1 MSAAPRRFV
10 CLPFV
15 ALLSVACAASAPEAA
30 TPKKPAASAPQ
41 VAPSSAAASATPGR
55 LARAEVDVILTEKG
69 PPWLFQRVVPE
80 EVFVDGKFAGWR
92 ILSMP
97 KEWEGLEI
105 KPGDVITRVNG
116 LSLERPEDLWKAWT
130 SVLVTSELKIGYQRG
145 GKTLELV
152 LPIDGQAAKELPARL
167 RDDAPPP
174 ARQKDRKKKTVVIEP
189 PVAPPMDADAEED
202 E

>member
-1 MSAAPRRFV
+1 MRAPPRILV

-30 TPKKPAASAPQ
+30 TPKKPTASAPAPAATPA
-41 VAPSSAAASATPGR
+41 VANAAPGR
-55 LARAEVDVILTEKG
+55 LVRAEVDAILTEKG

-105 KPGDVITRVNG
+105 KPGDVVTRVNG
-116 LSLERPEDLWKAWT
+116 MGLERPEDLWKAWT
-130 SVLVTSELKIGYQRG
+130 SVLVTNELKIGYERG
-145 GKTLELV
+145 GKARELV
-152 LPIDGQAAKELPARL
+152 MPIEGQAAKELPARL

-174 ARQKDRKKKTVVIEP
+174 ARQKDRKKLTVVIEP
-189 PVAPPMDADAEED
+189 PTAPPIDADAEED